1 MTTYRPTNDACL
13 MRSIYS
19 VDFCDACIEG
29 LWLHLLDPLTLIEN
43 VTQSAQADGSR
54 NVTLDLLPLAEFRQ
68 IPNSHNEA
76 YSIFW
81 YGADNHTVLEEW
93 TNSTSALIKPNIT
106 EFGVEVRFWT
116 EQVRVDSD
124 DVLVQKERYTVKQL
138 GHYE

>member
-1 MTTYRPTNDACL
+1 

-29 LWLHLLDPLTLIEN
+29 LWLHLLGPLTLIEN
-43 VTQSAQADGSR
+43 VTQSVQPDGSR